1 MPNLGPR
8 NASTRTHRR
17 WTEREAAEI
26 LAAQE
31 ASGLTVKEFASR
43 EGVSPQRLWRWRRA
57 RVSGVETPVFEE
69 VARPAPVA
77 LCREPLI
84 AVPQQPFEVVLS
96 RGRIVRVPPLFDG
109 DALRR
114 LLMIVE
120 EVAAC

>member
-69 VARPAPVA
+69 VARPARWRSA
-77 LCREPLI
+77 DSRSSRCLNSRSR
-84 AVPQQPFEVVLS
+84 LS
-96 RGRIVRVPPLFDG
+96 FRG
-109 DALRR
+109 AESCASLRCSMGTR
-114 LLMIVE
+114 C
-120 EVAAC
+120 ADCS